1 MYNRF
6 KDENIGEEIYMK
18 KFFLFDN
25 TESDTKVSNT
35 RLLSYAAGL
44 TGQNMTYNFVS
55 NRLFVYLNTIL
66 KIPSEKTGIITGVST
81 LWDAVNDPL
90 VGGIIDRRKH
100 KPGQKLRPFLLW
112 TPMLIGILVFLM
124 FVDFGFT
131 ESRTIALVL
140 VLYLLFDVFYSLQ
153 DISIWG
159 IAAMSSPDSKE
170 RGRVIQWITI
180 SAGLGGTIASLF
192 PTFKDIVVKN
202 EIMSEKHSYLWGAL
216 VFAVGGMLIAMLA
229 YRMKEKVEPIQEE
242 NKSSIFKDIADLR
255 HNKTLIIVCLAR
267 TVQSI
272 SIALPWEYF
281 FETKGISYNLFGTE
295 ISGGT
300 AQVVYGFIMGIPGAI
315 AMFFAIRLINRLGG
329 NKRLLVFSEA
339 ITVAARVLAF
349 FVGANDRFLNIGS
362 LGIVMLLLGTA
373 QVFTNMKDVAHRSL
387 LTNSID
393 EVELK
398 TGKRTEGIVFSMQNF
413 VSKLTGAI
421 PKFIQGY
428 VLKFLGFDQN
438 IKHAANQTVINAQV
452 APRFLKYRWHLFI
465 LGPAI
470 GSVLYLIVI
479 LFLNDD
485 PAHTAEVERQLQA
498 KRAAAAEAIAE

>member
-1 MYNRF
+1 
-6 KDENIGEEIYMK
+6 MK
-18 KFFLFDN
+18 PFFLFSKE
-25 TESDTKVSNT
+25 ESETKVANT

-55 NRLFVYLNTIL
+55 QRLFTYLNTML
-66 KIPSEKTGIITGVST
+66 KIPAEKTGFITGVST
-81 LWDAVNDPL
+81 LWDAINDPL
-90 VGGIIDRRKH
+90 IGALIDRRRH

-112 TPMLIGILVFLM
+112 TPMLIGLLVFMM
-124 FVDFGFT
+124 FIDFGFNTT
-131 ESRTIALVL
+131 EGVIVFILI
-140 VLYLLFDVFYSLQ
+140 LYLLFDVFYSLQ

-170 RGRVIQWITI
+170 RGRVIQWISI
-180 SAGLGGTIASLF
+180 AAGFGGTIGSLF
-192 PTFKDIVVKN
+192 PTFKDLAVTNGV
-202 EIMSEKHSYLWGAL
+202 MQEKTTYFWGVL
-216 VFAVGGMLIAMLA
+216 VFGVGGMLLAMLA
-229 YRMKEKVEPIQEE
+229 YRMKEKVEPAEDEQK
-242 NKSSIFKDIADLR
+242 NSILGDILELR

-281 FETKGISYNLFGTE
+281 FETQGLAYNVFGTE

-315 AMFFAIRLINRLGG
+315 TMFFAVKLIKRLGG
-329 NKRLLVFSEA
+329 NKNLLVFSEV
-339 ITVAARVLAF
+339 ITVIARILAF
-349 FVGANDRFLNIGS
+349 FVGANDRFLNIGA
-362 LGIVMLLLGTA
+362 LGVVMLLLGTA
-373 QVFTNMKDVAHRSL
+373 QVFTNMKDIAHRSL

-413 VSKLTGAI
+413 VSKLISAV

-470 GSVLYLIVI
+470 GSALYLLVI
-479 LFLNDD
+479 LFLKDD
-485 PAHTAEVERQLQA
+485 KEHVAEVERQLKE
-498 KRAAAAEAIAE
+498 KRAAAQLEDVTA

>member
-1 MYNRF
+1 M
-6 KDENIGEEIYMK
+6 
-18 KFFLFDN
+18 
-25 TESDTKVSNT
+25 
-35 RLLSYAAGL
+35 
-44 TGQNMTYNFVS
+44 
-55 NRLFVYLNTIL
+55 
-66 KIPSEKTGIITGVST
+66 
-81 LWDAVNDPL
+81 WDAVNDPL
-90 VGGIIDRRKH
+90 IGGLIDRRKH
-100 KPGQKLRPFLLW
+100 KPGYKLRPFLLW
-112 TPMLIGILVFLM
+112 TPVIIGILVFLM
-124 FVDFGFT
+124 FVDFGFS
-131 ESRTIALVL
+131 EAKTIAFVL
-140 VLYLLFDVFYSLQ
+140 ILYILFDVFYSLQ

-159 IAAMSSPDSKE
+159 IAAMSSPDSNE
-170 RGRVIQWITI
+170 RRRVIQWISI

-202 EIMSEKHSYLWGAL
+202 EIMSEKTSYVWGAL
-216 VFAVGGMLIAMLA
+216 VFALGGMLIAMLA
-229 YRMKEKVEPIQEE
+229 YRMKEKVEPVEEE
-242 NKSSIFKDIADLR
+242 NKTSIFKDIADLR
-255 HNKTLIIVCLAR
+255 HNKTMIIVCLAR

-281 FETKGISYNLFGTE
+281 FETKDIGWNVFGAE

-315 AMFFAIRLINRLGG
+315 TLFFAIKVINRLGG
-329 NKRLLVFSEA
+329 NKNLLVFSEA
-339 ITVAARVLAF
+339 LAVVTRVIAF
-349 FVGANDRFLNIGS
+349 FVGANDRFLNVGA
-362 LGIVMLLLGTA
+362 LGITMLLLGIA
-373 QVFTNMKDVAHRSL
+373 QIFTNMKDIAHRSL

-428 VLKFLGFDQN
+428 VLKYLGFDQN

-479 LFLNDD
+479 LFLKDD
-485 PAHTAEVERQLQA
+485 KEHTAEVERQLKA
-498 KRAAAAEAIAE
+498 KREAAEKAEVNA

>member
-1 MYNRF
+1 MNP
-6 KDENIGEEIYMK
+6 
-18 KFFLFDN
+18 FFLFSRE
-25 TESDTKVSNT
+25 ESETKVAND

-66 KIPSEKTGIITGVST
+66 KIPSEKTGIITGIST
-81 LWDAVNDPL
+81 LWDAINDPI
-90 VGGIIDRRKH
+90 VGGLIDRRKH
-100 KPGQKLRPFLLW
+100 KPGYKMRPFLLW
-112 TPMLIGILVFLM
+112 TPVLIGILVFLM
-124 FVDFGFT
+124 FVDFGFK
-131 ESRTIALVL
+131 ESQTIAFVL

-159 IAAMSSPDSKE
+159 IAAMSSPDSAE
-170 RGRVIQWITI
+170 RGRVIQWISI
-180 SAGLGGTIASLF
+180 AAGLGGTIAGLF
-192 PTFKDIVVKN
+192 PTFKDIFVTNSIMTEKN
-202 EIMSEKHSYLWGAL
+202 TYVFGAL
-216 VFAVGGMLIAMLA
+216 VFGLGGMIIAMLA
-229 YRMKEKVEPIQEE
+229 YRMKEKVEPVEDE
-242 NKSSIFKDIADLR
+242 KKNSILKDILDLR
-255 HNKTLIIVCLAR
+255 YNKTLIIVCLAR

-281 FETKGISYNLFGTE
+281 FETEGISYNVFGAE

-315 AMFFAIRLINRLGG
+315 AMFFAIKLIKRLGG
-329 NKRLLVFSEA
+329 NKNLLVFSEVA
-339 ITVAARVLAF
+339 TVIARVIAF
-349 FVGANDRFLNIGS
+349 FVGANDRFLNIGA
-362 LGIVMLLLGTA
+362 LAVVMVLLGTA
-373 QVFTNMKDVAHRSL
+373 QVFTNMKDIAHRSL

-393 EVELK
+393 EVELE

-428 VLKFLGFDQN
+428 VLKFLGFDPN

-452 APRFLKYRWHLFI
+452 APRFLKYRWHQFI

-470 GSVLYLIVI
+470 GSLLYLIVI
-479 LFLNDD
+479 LFLKDD
-485 PAHTAEVERQLQA
+485 QTHIAEVERRLKE
-498 KRAAAAEAIAE
+498 KREAVALEAEKVEA

>member
-1 MYNRF
+1 
-6 KDENIGEEIYMK
+6 MK
-18 KFFLFDN
+18 KFNPFFFFSRE
-25 TESDTKVSNT
+25 ESETKVAND

-44 TGQNMTYNFVS
+44 TGQNMTYSFVS
-55 NRLFVYLNTIL
+55 SRLFVYLNTIL
-66 KIPSEKTGIITGVST
+66 KIPAEKTGIITGVST

-90 VGGIIDRRKH
+90 IGGLIDRRKH
-100 KPGQKLRPFLLW
+100 KPGYKLRPFLLW
-112 TPMLIGILVFLM
+112 TPVIIGILVFLM
-124 FVDFGFT
+124 FVDFGFSET
-131 ESRTIALVL
+131 KTIAFVL
-140 VLYLLFDVFYSLQ
+140 ILYILFDVFYSLQ

-159 IAAMSSPDSKE
+159 IAAMSSPDSNE
-170 RGRVIQWITI
+170 RRRVIQWISI

-202 EIMSEKHSYLWGAL
+202 EIMSEKTSYVWGAL
-216 VFAVGGMLIAMLA
+216 VFALGGMLIAMLA
-229 YRMKEKVEPIQEE
+229 YRMKEKVEPVEEE
-242 NKSSIFKDIADLR
+242 NKTSIFKDIADLR
-255 HNKTLIIVCLAR
+255 HNKTMIIVCLAR

-281 FETKGISYNLFGTE
+281 FETKDIGWNVFGAE

-315 AMFFAIRLINRLGG
+315 TLFFAIKVINRLGG
-329 NKRLLVFSEA
+329 NKNLLVFSEA
-339 ITVAARVLAF
+339 LAVVTRVIAF
-349 FVGANDRFLNIGS
+349 FVGANDRFLNVGA
-362 LGIVMLLLGTA
+362 LGITMLLLGIA
-373 QVFTNMKDVAHRSL
+373 QIFTNMKDIAHRSL

-428 VLKFLGFDQN
+428 VLKYLGFDQN

-479 LFLNDD
+479 LFLKDNKE
-485 PAHTAEVERQLQA
+485 HTAEVERQLKA
-498 KRAAAAEAIAE
+498 KREAAEKAEVNA

>member
-1 MYNRF
+1 MKFNPFFMFSR
-6 KDENIGEEIYMK
+6 EES
-18 KFFLFDN
+18 
-25 TESDTKVSNT
+25 ETKVAND
-35 RLLSYAAGL
+35 RLLSYSAGL
-44 TGQNMTYNFVS
+44 AGQNMTYNFVS

-66 KIPSEKTGIITGVST
+66 KIPSEKTGWITGIST

-90 VGGIIDRRKH
+90 VGALLDRRKH

-112 TPMLIGILVFLM
+112 TPAIIGILVFLM
-124 FVDFGFT
+124 FIDFGLPQQIH
-131 ESRTIALVL
+131 TIALVL
-140 VLYLLFDVFYSLQ
+140 VLYILFDVFYSLQ

-159 IAAMSSPDSKE
+159 IAAMSSPDSVE
-170 RGRVIQWITI
+170 RRRVIQWISI
-180 SAGLGGTIASLF
+180 AAGAGGTIASLF
-192 PTFKDIVVKN
+192 PSFKDIFVTN
-202 EIMSEKHSYLWGAL
+202 GIMSEKHTYLFGAG
-216 VFAVGGMLIAMLA
+216 VFGIGGMIIAMLA
-229 YRMKEKVEPIQEE
+229 YRMKEKVAPAEKEKNE
-242 NKSSIFKDIADLR
+242 SFLKDILDLR

-272 SIALPWEYF
+272 SLALPWEYF
-281 FETKGISYNLFGTE
+281 FETKGISYNVLGQP

-300 AQVVYGFIMGIPGAI
+300 AQVVYGFIMGIPGAF
-315 AMFFAIRLINRLGG
+315 AMFFAVRLINKLGG
-329 NKRLLVFSEA
+329 NKKLLVFSEA
-339 ITVAARVLAF
+339 ITVIARILAF

-362 LGIVMLLLGTA
+362 LAVVMVLLGTA
-373 QVFTNMKDVAHRSL
+373 QIFTNMKDIAHRSL

-428 VLKFLGFDQN
+428 FLKWLGFDAN
-438 IKHAANQTVINAQV
+438 VKVASNQTVINAQT
-452 APRFLKYRWHLFI
+452 ATRFIKYRWHHFI

-479 LFLNDD
+479 LFLDNDD
-485 PAHTAEVERQLQA
+485 AEHMAEVENALRE
-498 KRAAAAEAIAE
+498 KRAAAVTEA

>member
-1 MYNRF
+1 MKLLNLF
-6 KDENIGEEIYMK
+6 SKEE
-18 KFFLFDN
+18 
-25 TESDTKVSNT
+25 TDTKVANS

-66 KIPSEKTGIITGVST
+66 KIDSEKTGFITGVST
-81 LWDAVNDPL
+81 LWDAINDPL
-90 VGGIIDRRKH
+90 IGGLIDRRKH

-112 TPMLIGILVFLM
+112 TPMIIGLLVFLM
-124 FVDFGFT
+124 FIDFGFK
-131 ESRTIALVL
+131 ESQTIAFVL
-140 VLYLLFDVFYSLQ
+140 VVYILFDIFYSLQ

-159 IAAMSSPDSKE
+159 ISAMSSPDSKE
-170 RGRVIQWITI
+170 RGRVIQWISI
-180 SAGLGGTIASLF
+180 AAGLGGTLGGLF
-192 PTFKDIVVKN
+192 PTFKDNVVKFGV
-202 EIMSEKHSYLWGAL
+202 MTEKTTYVWGAL
-216 VFAVGGMLIAMLA
+216 IFGVGGMFMAMLA
-229 YRMKEKVEPIQEE
+229 YRMKEKVEPSDEE
-242 NKSSIFKDIADLR
+242 NKTSIFKDIADLR
-255 HNKTLIIVCLAR
+255 YNKTLIIVCLAR

-281 FETKGISYNLFGTE
+281 FETKGLAYNVFGTE
-295 ISGGT
+295 IAGGT
-300 AQVVYGFIMGIPGAI
+300 AQVVYGFIMGIPGAF

-339 ITVAARVLAF
+339 ATVIARILAF
-349 FVGANDRFLNIGS
+349 YVGANDRFLNIGA

-373 QVFTNMKDVAHRSL
+373 QIFTNMKDIAHRSL

-413 VSKLTGAI
+413 VSKLTSAI

-479 LFLNDD
+479 LFLKDD
-485 PAHTAEVERQLQA
+485 KEHTAEVERQLRE
-498 KRAAAAEAIAE
+498 KRALAEKEQIAVEA

>member
-1 MYNRF
+1 
-6 KDENIGEEIYMK
+6 MK

-25 TESDTKVSNT
+25 TETETKVSNT

-81 LWDAVNDPL
+81 LWDAINDPL
-90 VGGIIDRRKH
+90 IGGLIDRRKH
-100 KPGQKLRPFLLW
+100 KPGQKMRPFLLW
-112 TPMLIGILVFLM
+112 TPVIIGILVFLM
-124 FVDFGFT
+124 FVDFGFK
-131 ESRTIALVL
+131 ESQTIAFVL
-140 VLYLLFDVFYSLQ
+140 VLYILFDVVYSLQ

-159 IAAMSSPDSKE
+159 IAAMSSPDSAE
-170 RGRVIQWITI
+170 RGRVIQWISI
-180 SAGLGGTIASLF
+180 AAGLGSTLGGLF
-192 PTFKDIVVKN
+192 PTFKDMFVKN
-202 EIMSEKHSYLWGAL
+202 EIMTEKNTYVFGAL
-216 VFAVGGMLIAMLA
+216 IFGLGGMLIAMLA
-229 YRMKEKVEPIQEE
+229 YRMKEKVEPAVDEK
-242 NKSSIFKDIADLR
+242 KSSILSDIWDLR

-281 FETKGISYNLFGTE
+281 FETQGLAYNVFGAE

-315 AMFFAIRLINRLGG
+315 AMFFAIKLIKRLGG
-329 NKRLLVFSEA
+329 NKNLLVFSEA
-339 ITVAARVLAF
+339 ITIVARVLAF
-349 FVGANDRFLNIGS
+349 FVGANDRFLNIGA
-362 LGIVMLLLGTA
+362 LGIVMLLLGAA
-373 QVFTNMKDVAHRSL
+373 QVFTNMKDIAHRSL

-393 EVELK
+393 EVELE

-428 VLKFLGFDQN
+428 VLKFLGFDPN

-452 APRFLKYRWHLFI
+452 APRFLKYRWHQFI

-470 GSVLYLIVI
+470 GSALYLIVI
-479 LFLNDD
+479 LFLKDD
-485 PAHTAEVERQLQA
+485 QTHIAEVERQLRV
-498 KRAAAAEAIAE
+498 KREAAALEIEKVEA

>member
-1 MYNRF
+1 
-6 KDENIGEEIYMK
+6 
-18 KFFLFDN
+18 
-25 TESDTKVSNT
+25 

-90 VGGIIDRRKH
+90 VGALIDRRKH

-112 TPMLIGILVFLM
+112 TPAIIGALVVLM
-124 FVDFGFT
+124 FIDFGF
-131 ESRTIALVL
+131 SQSQTIAFVL
-140 VLYLLFDVFYSLQ
+140 ALYLLFDVFYSLQ

-159 IAAMSSPDSKE
+159 ISAMSSPDSAE
-170 RGRVIQWITI
+170 RRRVIQWITI
-180 SAGLGGTIASLF
+180 AAGLGGTIASLF
-192 PTFKDIVVKN
+192 PTIKDIFVKQG
-202 EIMSEKHSYLWGAL
+202 IMSEKNTYLFGAV
-216 VFAVGGMLIAMLA
+216 VFGFVGMIIATLA
-229 YRMKEKVEPIQEE
+229 YRMKEKVDIAEE
-242 NKSSIFKDIADLR
+242 KNDSILKDILDLR
-255 HNKTLIIVCLAR
+255 HNKTMIIVCLAR

-272 SIALPWEYF
+272 SLALPWEYF
-281 FETKGISYNLFGTE
+281 FETQGIAYKLGNAE

-300 AQVVYGFIMGIPGAI
+300 AQVVYGFIMGIPGAF
-315 AMFFAIRLINRLGG
+315 AMFFAVKLINRLGG
-329 NKRLLVFSEA
+329 NKKLLVFSEG
-339 ITVAARVLAF
+339 ITIIARVIAF
-349 FVGANDRFLNIGS
+349 YVGANDRFLNIGS
-362 LGIVMLLLGTA
+362 LAVVMALLGTA
-373 QVFTNMKDVAHRSL
+373 QIFTNMKDVAHRSL

-428 VLKFLGFDQN
+428 FLKFLGFDAN
-438 IKHAANQTVINAQV
+438 VKVAANQTVINAQT
-452 APRFLKYRWHLFI
+452 APRFLKYRWHSFI

-470 GSVLYLIVI
+470 GSLLYLIVI
-479 LFLNDD
+479 MFLDNDD
-485 PAHTAEVERQLQA
+485 AAYMAEVENQLKE
-498 KRAAAAEAIAE
+498 KRAAAEQVTAEA

>member
-1 MYNRF
+1 
-6 KDENIGEEIYMK
+6 MK
-18 KFFLFDN
+18 PFFLFSKE
-25 TESDTKVSNT
+25 ESETKVANT

-44 TGQNMTYNFVS
+44 TGQNMTYNYIS
-55 NRLFVYLNTIL
+55 SRLFVYLNTIL

-90 VGGIIDRRKH
+90 IGGLIDRRPH

-112 TPMLIGILVFLM
+112 TPMIIGILVFLM
-124 FVDFGFT
+124 FVDFGFK
-131 ESRTIALVL
+131 ESQTIAFVL
-140 VLYLLFDVFYSLQ
+140 ILYILFDIFYSLQ

-170 RGRVIQWITI
+170 RGRVIQWISI
-180 SAGLGGTIASLF
+180 AAGLGSTLGGLF

-202 EIMSEKHSYLWGAL
+202 EIMAEKTSYVWGAA
-216 VFAVGGMLIAMLA
+216 VFGIGGMLLAMLA
-229 YRMKEKVEPIQEE
+229 YRMKEKVEPVDEE
-242 NKSSIFKDIADLR
+242 KKTSILKDIADLR

-281 FETKGISYNLFGTE
+281 FETKGLAYNVFGTE

-300 AQVVYGFIMGIPGAI
+300 AQVAYGFIMGIPGAF

-339 ITVAARVLAF
+339 ITVIARILAF
-349 FVGANDRFLNIGS
+349 FVGANDRFLNIGA

-373 QVFTNMKDVAHRSL
+373 QVFTNMKDIAHRSL

-452 APRFLKYRWHLFI
+452 APRFLKYRWHLFV

-470 GSVLYLIVI
+470 GSALYLIVI
-479 LFLNDD
+479 LFLKDD
-485 PAHTAEVERQLQA
+485 KEHTAEVERQLKE
-498 KRAAAAEAIAE
+498 KRALAEQNV